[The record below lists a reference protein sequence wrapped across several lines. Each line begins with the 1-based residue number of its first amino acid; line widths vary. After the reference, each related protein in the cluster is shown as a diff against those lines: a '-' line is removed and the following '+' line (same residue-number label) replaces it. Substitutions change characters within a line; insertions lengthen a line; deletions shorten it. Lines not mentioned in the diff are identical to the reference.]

1 VGNLHAN
8 GNITVG
14 PSSNFLRVSG
24 NVLTRG
30 NYLQQGGKVGGFVR
44 ANGDATMGWTQ
55 FILNTENQGYDIQ
68 YGGQGSFIDTNNNK
82 KYEAAE
88 YNVNP
93 NVAKV
98 KDSDSSVANHDA
110 SDPATNCDYLNITNE
125 VTNIIGGDGLNNA
138 SLPKFNGTSNGDHSF
153 EYTAAGIKGREIR
166 NGKLIKIIANIAP
179 VNAQVFGKST
189 SVVKLS
195 KFSLDNTMDV
205 NGGDLTLFVDGDFSM
220 AGSARMTI
228 EKDSSLTLIVTGTVN
243 LLAGAKIIA
252 NQHGLTASGLPAM
265 SIYSS
270 YNSDTENKAGIK
282 IEGAFETYT
291 QIYAPLAEVKING
304 SGTLYG
310 AVRGKTVAV
319 TGGAAIHYDAAL
331 GATSQ
336 GSSSSGQQA
345 PLQFV
350 GFEY

>member
-1 VGNLHAN
+1 
-8 GNITVG
+8 
-14 PSSNFLRVSG
+14 
-24 NVLTRG
+24 
-30 NYLQQGGKVGGFVR
+30 
-44 ANGDATMGWTQ
+44 
-55 FILNTENQGYDIQ
+55 
-68 YGGQGSFIDTNNNK
+68 
-82 KYEAAE
+82 
-88 YNVNP
+88 
-93 NVAKV
+93 
-98 KDSDSSVANHDA
+98 
-110 SDPATNCDYLNITNE
+110 
-125 VTNIIGGDGLNNA
+125 
-138 SLPKFNGTSNGDHSF
+138 
-153 EYTAAGIKGREIR
+153 
-166 NGKLIKIIANIAP
+166 
-179 VNAQVFGKST
+179 
-189 SVVKLS
+189 
-195 KFSLDNTMDV
+195 MDV